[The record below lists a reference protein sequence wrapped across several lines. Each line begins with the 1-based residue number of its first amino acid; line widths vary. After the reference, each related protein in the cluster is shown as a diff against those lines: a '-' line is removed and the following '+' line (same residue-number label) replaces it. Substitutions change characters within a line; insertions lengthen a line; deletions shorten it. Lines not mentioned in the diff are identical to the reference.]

1 MQRSHVP
8 IQEWCRAADLVAM
21 LTPGLSALP
30 WQRQLGRGSCRTAW
44 VMLNRLRLGM
54 VNDWRTTRPDVVEAD
69 ETHIGGPVKHLRG
82 RGVIR
87 GPDKSLV
94 VGAVQI
100 VSYRDTNGE
109 SREQA
114 GQLRLAL
121 D

>member
-8 IQEWCRAADLVAM
+8 IQEWCWAVDLVAT

-30 WQRQLGRGSCRTAW
+30 WQRQLGRGSCRRAW
-44 VMLNRLRLGM
+44 VMLNRLCLGM
-54 VNDWRTTRPDVVEAD
+54 VNDSRTTRPDVVEAD
-69 ETHIGGPVKHLRG
+69 GTLNDGPVKYLRG

-87 GPDKSLV
+87 GPDTSLV
-94 VGAVQI
+94 VWAVQI
-100 VSYRDTNGE
+100 VSYRDTNGA

-114 GQLRLAL
+114 GRLRLAL